1 MQDVVAPGDCP
12 SRELQVGDVA
22 LEKLHGLERVQ
33 IAALAG
39 NEGVGHADAMAAP
52 HEFFR
57 EVRSDESGA
66 AGHEVVRHAANL
78 SNIYAFQT
86 RTVLP

>member
-1 MQDVVAPGDCP
+1 MT
-12 SRELQVGDVA
+12 
-22 LEKLHGLERVQ
+22 
-33 IAALAG
+33 
-39 NEGVGHADAMAAP
+39 AP
-52 HEFFR
+52 HELFR

-66 AGHEVVRHAANL
+66 AGHEVVSHAANL